1 MKTTFLTSIFLYTIA
16 VCGLA
21 QVADKS
27 TDISPL
33 MISEKVP
40 NIEITSI
47 TGEKSTLLDLAKE
60 KPAIVL
66 FYRGGWCPYCNAH
79 LSEVGAIEKEI
90 LDLGYQVIGISPDS
104 PKNADATLAKNE
116 LNYSIY
122 SDSEGL
128 LMQAMGIAF
137 KASERSKKRLFDYS
151 DSKNPGILPVP
162 SVFVVDTDGT
172 IQFTYVSPN
181 YKNRISASLLLN
193 VLKELNAE
201 K

>member
-1 MKTTFLTSIFLYTIA
+1 MKTTILSSIFLFTAI
-16 VCGLA
+16 VGSQA
-21 QVADKS
+21 QVAEKS

-40 NIEITSI
+40 VVEITSI
-47 TGEKSTLLDLAKE
+47 TGEKSTILDLAKE

-79 LSEVGAIEKEI
+79 LSEVGAVEKEI
-90 LDLGYQVIGISPDS
+90 LELGFQVIGISPDS
-104 PKNADATLAKNE
+104 PKNADLTLEKNG

-122 SDSEGL
+122 SDSNGS

-137 KASERSKKRLFDYS
+137 KAPDRSKNRLFEYS
-151 DSKNPGILPVP
+151 NSMNPGILPVP
-162 SVFVVDTDGT
+162 SVFVVDSEGT
-172 IQFTYVSPN
+172 ILFTYVSPD
-181 YKNRISASLLLN
+181 YKHRISANLLLN
-193 VLKELNAE
+193 VLKDLNAE